1 MQTNKD
7 LYVCVY
13 ASQVAMCIGANRHK
27 KLGDAA
33 ELMWKRISPDT
44 YDRALHRN
52 GIKTDEEN
60 VEELVQ
66 SNTIVSKL
74 VQQSLM
80 ECTSSDDVAK
90 HYGTAIQEL
99 HNSSDLDGTAKQLV
113 EDAIKK
119 NLYTTYGNH
128 NEPVIMTYINRVLG
142 IACNTDPT
150 FYKKLM
156 GNINGTPW
164 YIGGKIDGISENGKT
179 VIEIKNRIN
188 RLFMRQIPI
197 YEKIQVQTYL
207 DLLDVPHGLLI
218 ECFTPQNGSVTS
230 NIVPMARDA
239 GMWNDDI
246 VPKLKQFITF
256 ILKLIEDH
264 KLQDKFLLSKRR
276 SSLVKHML
284 TPYYT

>member
-1 MQTNKD
+1 MQVTKD

-33 ELMWKRISPDT
+33 ELMWRRISPET
-44 YDRALHRN
+44 YVKALQRN

-60 VEELVQ
+60 VEDLVQ
-66 SNTIVSKL
+66 SNTTVSKL
-74 VQQSLM
+74 VQQSFM
-80 ECTSSDDVAK
+80 ECASSDDVAK
-90 HYGTAIQEL
+90 SYGTAIHEL
-99 HNSSDLDGTAKQLV
+99 RNARDLDGSAKQLV

-156 GNINGTPW
+156 GNINGIPW

-188 RLFMRQIPI
+188 RLFMRQTPI

-207 DLLDVPHGLLI
+207 DLLDVPNGLLI
-218 ECFTPQNGSVTS
+218 ECFTTEQGSVTS

-239 GMWNDDI
+239 SMWNEDI
-246 VPKLKQFITF
+246 VPKLKLFITF
-256 ILKLIEDH
+256 ILKLIEDP
-264 KLQDKFLLSKRR
+264 KLQDKFLISKRR

-284 TPYYT
+284 TTYA